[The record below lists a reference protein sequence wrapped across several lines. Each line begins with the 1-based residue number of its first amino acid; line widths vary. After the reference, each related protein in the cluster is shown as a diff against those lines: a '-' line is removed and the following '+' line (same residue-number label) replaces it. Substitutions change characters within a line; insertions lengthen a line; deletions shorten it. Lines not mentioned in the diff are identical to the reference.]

1 MSLVAFLAGEP
12 VEAAGAAVALTALG
26 SESPSAVAARTWAGV
41 PAASAGAPACRR
53 VPHCR
58 RDSSRS
64 ATSPGGSMPSKTPEK
79 KSEKKATKAQPKAG
93 GGGKANALQQ
103 ALQPSEELAAV
114 VGGPAP
120 LPRGEVVSKVWDY
133 IKANN
138 LQNPENRREI
148 LADDKL
154 RKVFGKDKV
163 TMFEM
168 NKHLAQ
174 HLK

>member
-1 MSLVAFLAGEP
+1 M
-12 VEAAGAAVALTALG
+12 
-26 SESPSAVAARTWAGV
+26 
-41 PAASAGAPACRR
+41 PA
-53 VPHCR
+53 
-58 RDSSRS
+58 
-64 ATSPGGSMPSKTPEK
+64 KT
-79 KSEKKATKAQPKAG
+79 EKKATQKG
-93 GGGKANALQQ
+93 SGSGRANALQKE
-103 ALQPSEELAAV
+103 LQPSEELAAV
-114 VGGPAP
+114 VGQGP

-133 IKANN
+133 IKTHN

-148 LADDKL
+148 LADEKL

>member
-1 MSLVAFLAGEP
+1 M
-12 VEAAGAAVALTALG
+12 
-26 SESPSAVAARTWAGV
+26 
-41 PAASAGAPACRR
+41 PA
-53 VPHCR
+53 
-58 RDSSRS
+58 
-64 ATSPGGSMPSKTPEK
+64 KT
-79 KSEKKATKAQPKAG
+79 EKKATQKG
-93 GGGKANALQQ
+93 SGSGRANALQKE
-103 ALQPSEELAAV
+103 LQPSEELAAV
-114 VGGPAP
+114 VGQGP

-133 IKANN
+133 IKAHN

-148 LADDKL
+148 LADEKL

>member
-1 MSLVAFLAGEP
+1 
-12 VEAAGAAVALTALG
+12 
-26 SESPSAVAARTWAGV
+26 
-41 PAASAGAPACRR
+41 
-53 VPHCR
+53 
-58 RDSSRS
+58 
-64 ATSPGGSMPSKTPEK
+64 MPSKTPEK
-79 KSEKKATKAQPKAG
+79 KPEKKTTKAQPRAKAG
-93 GGGKANALQQ
+93 GDGKANALQK

-120 LPRGEVVSKVWDY
+120 LPRGEVVSKLWDY

-148 LADDKL
+148 LADDTL

-168 NKHLAQ
+168 NKHLAR